1 MENTLSKM
9 LKCQKDLQ
17 NRLGADFN
25 FMDIEEK
32 ALYIKEMAFF
42 ATEEIHEMTREIPY
56 IKYWSKKYDSWD
68 DEKIKKQY
76 SKAKEE
82 FIDIITFTLNIAL
95 ALGMD
100 GKEIEEMYYEKNEIN
115 HKRQNSNY

>member
-1 MENTLSKM
+1 MENTLNKM
-9 LKCQKDLQ
+9 LKCQENLQ

-25 FMDIEEK
+25 FMLLEER
-32 ALYIKEMAFF
+32 AMFIKEMSYFV
-42 ATEEIHEMTREIPY
+42 TEELHEMTREIPY
-56 IKYWSKKYDSWD
+56 VKSWSKKYDSWD
-68 DEKIKKQY
+68 EEKIKDQY

-82 FIDIITFTLNIAL
+82 FIDVITFALNIAL